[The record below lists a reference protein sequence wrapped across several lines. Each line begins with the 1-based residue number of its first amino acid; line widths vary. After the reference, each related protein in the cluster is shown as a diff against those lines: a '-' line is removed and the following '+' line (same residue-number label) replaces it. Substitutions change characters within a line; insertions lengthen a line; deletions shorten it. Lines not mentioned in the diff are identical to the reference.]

1 MPEIE
6 VVEDIMSV
14 NDRLAAQIQGQ
25 MDAAGV
31 LSLNMMASPGGGK
44 TSVTR
49 RTVEALKDDLRIGY
63 MDGDIVEIDADHIK
77 QLGVPTT
84 LINTGG
90 DCHLDANKVNLA
102 LPRMDLSSMDLL
114 VIENVGNLVCPAA
127 WKIGAHLN
135 VVIASVP
142 EGSDKPYKYPAM
154 FRGAHVLI
162 LNKID
167 LLPYIDFD
175 LDYFRHG
182 VEVLNPG
189 VEFFPVSAKTGE
201 GFDAWLDWLC
211 AQIEAK
217 KATVNS

>member
-6 VVEDIMSV
+6 VVEDIMGV

-31 LSLNMMASPGGGK
+31 LALNIMASPGGGK

-49 RTVEALKDDLRIGY
+49 RTIEALKDEVRIGY
-63 MDGDIVEIDADHIK
+63 MDGDIVEIDAQHIAR
-77 QLGVPTT
+77 LGVPTT

-102 LPRMDLSSMDLL
+102 LPDLDLNAL
-114 VIENVGNLVCPAA
+114 DLVVIENVGNLVCPAA

-167 LLPYIDFD
+167 LMPYIDFD

-189 VEFFPVSAKTGE
+189 LAFFPVSAKTGE
-201 GFDAWLDWLC
+201 GFDAWLDWLR
-211 AQIEAK
+211 ARVAEKREA
-217 KATVNS
+217 VGG

>member
-14 NDRLAAQIQGQ
+14 NDRLAARIQGQ

-31 LSLNMMASPGGGK
+31 LSLNVMASPGGGK

-49 RTVEALKDDLRIGY
+49 RTVEALKDEIRIGY

-102 LPRMDLSSMDLL
+102 LPRMDLSRIDLL

-201 GFDAWLDWLC
+201 GFDAWLGWLRG
-211 AQIEAK
+211 QIDAK
-217 KATVNS
+217 KAAVK